1 MTIAQV
7 LDVPDV
13 CFDEVDAR
21 VICEEYDKYGAV
33 AARALAEKMAA
44 EYRELTRR
52 MF

>member
-21 VICEEYDKYGAV
+21 VICEEYNKNGAE

-44 EYRELTRR
+44 DYQSRWL
-52 MF
+52 F